1 MTTSIT
7 KNGTSL
13 LGKTI
18 HYIGDWASKYPGYF
32 LGFTL
37 GGLAL
42 VFAAIITFS
51 LVIGPDVVGEALR
64 PALQESVA
72 EPIGASSDRVVA
84 AVERLDQTV
93 SRLDARLLSLEERLE
108 TVEDAL
114 NNNSNQ
120 RGND

>member
-1 MTTSIT
+1 MTTRSNTGI
-7 KNGTSL
+7 
-13 LGKTI
+13 LGKSI
-18 HYIGDWASKYPGYF
+18 HYIGDWAAKYPGYF

-42 VFAAIITFS
+42 IFTAIIAFS
-51 LVIGPDVVGEALR
+51 LVIGPEVVGEALR

-84 AVERLDQTV
+84 AVERLEVSV
-93 SRLDARLLSLEERLE
+93 SRLDARLLSFEERLE

-114 NNNSNQ
+114 NNNQ
-120 RGND
+120 RAGGDE